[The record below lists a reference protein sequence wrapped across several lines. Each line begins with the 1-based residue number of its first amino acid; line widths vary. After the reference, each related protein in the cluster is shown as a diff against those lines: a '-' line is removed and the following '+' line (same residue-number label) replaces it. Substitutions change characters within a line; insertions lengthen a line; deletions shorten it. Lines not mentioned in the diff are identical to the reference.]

1 MTEPLSGTAPAGAL
15 APFRHRAFALL
26 WTATVVSNVGTWMH
40 DVAAGWLM
48 ASLAPSPLM
57 VALVQAANTLP
68 VVLLALPAGA
78 LADIVD
84 RRRLLLM
91 VKATSL
97 LCAAAL
103 GALAALDLVTPG
115 VLLLFTLALG
125 ASAALIAPTWQAIV
139 PELVPRSD
147 LQPAIALNS
156 VGINLA
162 RAVGPALGGAVIV
175 AAGIAWPFLL
185 NALSF
190 VVVIAALLV
199 WKRPATATRLPP
211 ERLGPAMMTGLR
223 FATASAGL
231 RSVLVRSGAFF
242 LFASAYWA
250 LLPLVARTTFAGGAD
265 LYGLMVTLVGAGGV
279 AGAFLLPR
287 LRAAVPAD
295 GVVAGGTIATAA
307 AMAALALAPTASL
320 ALVTMPV
327 LGAAW
332 IAVLS
337 TLNASAQGVLPGW
350 VRARGLSL
358 NITVFFA
365 GMTAGSL
372 VWGVVAE
379 RTGIGTALLV
389 AAAGATL
396 AVPLVRRAR
405 LATAAGLD
413 LTPAMHWPAPV
424 VAAPPEGERG
434 PVMVTI
440 TYRVAE
446 ADRAAFLAALTDLRP
461 ERRRDGAYEWSVW
474 QDAADP
480 ERWIESFRVASWLDH
495 LRQHERVT
503 KADADVQARVAA
515 FHRGEEPPRVDHWLA
530 G

>member
-1 MTEPLSGTAPAGAL
+1 MTATTDGPAGAL

-26 WTATVVSNVGTWMH
+26 WTATVISNVGTWMH

-84 RRRLLLM
+84 RRRLLLA
-91 VKATSL
+91 VKAASL
-97 LCAAAL
+97 AAAAAL
-103 GALAALDLVTPG
+103 GVLAALDLVTPL

-125 ASAALIAPTWQAIV
+125 AGAALIAPTWQAIV
-139 PELVPRSD
+139 PELVPRAD
-147 LQPAIALNS
+147 LQPAVALNS

-190 VVVIAALLV
+190 VVVIVALLV
-199 WKRPATATRLPP
+199 WKRPARADRLPP
-211 ERLGPAMMTGLR
+211 ERLGPAMVTGLR
-223 FATASAGL
+223 FAAASAGL
-231 RSVLVRSGAFF
+231 RAVLLRSGAFF

-250 LLPLVARTTFAGGAD
+250 LLPLVARTSFSGGAD
-265 LYGLMVTLVGAGGV
+265 LYGLMVTLIGAGGV

-287 LRAAVPAD
+287 LRATLSAD
-295 GVVAGGTIATAA
+295 GIVAGGTLATAA
-307 AMAALALAPTASL
+307 AMAALALSPTAVL

-337 TLNASAQGVLPGW
+337 SLNAAAQGVLPAW

-358 NITVFFA
+358 NITVFYA
-365 GMTAGSL
+365 GMTVGSL
-372 VWGVVAE
+372 LWGGVAQAA
-379 RTGIGTALLV
+379 GIGTALLA
-389 AAAGATL
+389 AAAGAAL
-396 AVPLVRRAR
+396 AVPFVRGSR
-405 LATAAGLD
+405 LDAAAGLD
-413 LTPAMHWPAPV
+413 LAPAMHWPAPV

-440 TYRVAE
+440 AYRVAPS
-446 ADRAAFLAALTDLRP
+446 DREAFLAAVGALRL
-461 ERRRDGAYEWSVW
+461 ERRRDGAYEWSIW

-503 KADADVQARVAA
+503 RADADVQARVAA
-515 FHRGEEPPRVDHWLA
+515 FHRGDAPPRVEHWLA